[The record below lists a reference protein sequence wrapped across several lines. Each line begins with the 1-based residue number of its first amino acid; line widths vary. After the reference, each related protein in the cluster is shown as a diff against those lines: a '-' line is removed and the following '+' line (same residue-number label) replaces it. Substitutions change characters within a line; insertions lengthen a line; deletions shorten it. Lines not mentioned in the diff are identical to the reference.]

1 MNRTLKQILVGLSVL
16 IVLPTFILIFFQVTA
31 IDDNEKLIQE
41 VYYDQLD
48 AILFS
53 INQYSQDVV
62 TDWQVNA
69 SNSLNLNSKNDNK
82 IENIFINNRPIKC
95 LFILSGD
102 NPVIFPKDAEQLNF
116 YSNFIETLKPEIE
129 KSIWDLKMFEKQGY
143 NKIQPIN
150 FYNPEHLQCVF
161 FLLPD
166 TDNSSSILG
175 IIFNTEEFINE
186 TLAPKFQEV
195 IKDKFILYVDNNLD
209 SSIVYESEEFE
220 DKNSAVSKP
229 LWVIP
234 SYTIGIL
241 LKGDTIDDLIS
252 QRMGYNIFLLISTL
266 IVVLVAGI
274 FVFRNIKKEIKLAQL
289 KSDFVSNVSH
299 ELKTPLAL
307 ISMFSETLEMD
318 RIKSEEKKKEYYSII
333 HRETNR
339 LSRIV
344 SSVLNFSKMEVG
356 KREYSFD
363 EYDIN
368 EIIQQIV
375 DTYDYHFR
383 SKGFK
388 CDYQKEILP
397 KISCDKEAIS
407 EAIINLI
414 DNAIK
419 YSSSKKEIAIR
430 TGSNKNTIYFE
441 IEDYGIGI
449 SHKEQSKVFDKFFRA
464 TTGNIHDTKGT
475 GLGLSIVRSIITA
488 HKGEINLTSEVNKGS
503 IFKIS
508 LPKTINS

>member
-1 MNRTLKQILVGLSVL
+1 MTKTLKQILVGLSIL
-16 IVLPTFILIFFQVTA
+16 ILLPTFILIFFQVTS

-69 SNSLNLNSKNDNK
+69 SNSLNLDSKNNSK
-82 IENIFINNRPIKC
+82 IENLFINNRPIKC
-95 LFILSGD
+95 LFILSKD
-102 NPVIFPKDAEQLNF
+102 NPIIFPKESEQLTYF
-116 YSNFIETLKPEIE
+116 SNFVENLKPEIK
-129 KSIWDLKMFEKQGY
+129 KSIGELKKFEKQGY

-150 FYNPEHLQCVF
+150 SNNSEHIQSVVF
-161 FLLPD
+161 LPPD
-166 TDNSSSILG
+166 SHNSQNIFG
-175 IIFNTEEFINE
+175 IIFSTEEFINE

-195 IKDKFILYVDNNLD
+195 IKDKFNLFVENNID
-209 SSIVYESEEFE
+209 TSTVYQSEEFE
-220 DKNSAVSKP
+220 DKNGTVSKP
-229 LWVIP
+229 LWIIP

-241 LKGDTIDDLIS
+241 LKGDTIDDLIN
-252 QRMGYNIFLLISTL
+252 QRMGYNLFLLISTL
-266 IVVLVAGI
+266 LVVLVAGI
-274 FVFRNIKKEIKLAQL
+274 FVFRNIKKEIQLAQL

-299 ELKTPLAL
+299 ELKTPLSL

-333 HRETNR
+333 HSETNR
-339 LSRIV
+339 LSKIV

-383 SKGFK
+383 SKDFT
-388 CDYQKEILP
+388 CDFQKEILP
-397 KISCDKEAIS
+397 KIHCDKEAIS

-419 YSSSKKEIAIR
+419 YSSSKKAITIR
-430 TGSNKNTIYFE
+430 TGSNKNFIYFE

-449 SHKEQSKVFDKFFRA
+449 SHKEQNKVFDKFFRA

-475 GLGLSIVRSIITA
+475 GLGLSIVRSIVTA
-488 HKGEINLTSEVNKGS
+488 HKGEIDLTSEVNKGS
-503 IFKIS
+503 IFKIL